1 MNINPSRIGLII
13 ILKRMGI
20 KIKFKNIKYYKGEK
34 IADIEVVSPKSIKS
48 INCPSKFNSGAIDE
62 FLIIFL
68 VAKRQR
74 GFLTLKI

>member
-1 MNINPSRIGLII
+1 
-13 ILKRMGI
+13 MGI

-62 FLIIFL
+62 FLIIFSCSEG
-68 VAKRQR
+68 KWD
-74 GFLTLKI
+74 FLL